1 MASAVKQIYEFG
13 PFRLDTEERVLL
25 RGGEVVRLT
34 PKEFETLLAL
44 VRGGGRVRTKKE
56 LLEEVWP
63 GTYVEEATLAQNVF
77 TLRKALARGQEEGS
91 EQQFIETVPRRGYR
105 LAAEVR
111 ELKDSPA
118 APPAAE
124 NGTTTAPAPDSPP
137 ADGAATR
144 PAGGDQTATQ
154 APEVVLQT
162 EVVPPE
168 PPRDD
173 AATTAEQHAS
183 QTPTP
188 APSPTPAAS
197 PSSTA
202 APSVTAAPSSSAATA
217 TEGPA
222 RGSHPRLAALVITLC
237 VLAAFSLLVY
247 GVFRFVVRPQTERR
261 APAFQAMKVTRLPV
275 AGAVREAVIS
285 PDGAYLAYIAGEA
298 GSPGAGVWVRQVAA
312 ASNNQLIAPPAEGTE
327 YGGLAFAPDGQHVYF
342 VAFKGPA
349 EPPTLYQV
357 PALGGTMKK
366 VLEGMGSPVSFAPDG
381 RRFAY
386 MTANAGGQNTLAV
399 GDTSGGPPRKLVTR
413 DAPYVFGL
421 PVWSPDGKWIAC
433 GYGSIEA
440 RGGEDPI
447 IGIAVFSAED
457 GAETRVT
464 QPRWYGLQ
472 GMAWLPDSSA
482 VVISTA
488 EQELSPLQLWQ
499 IPFPAGEPR
508 RITNDLNTYI
518 GASITRDGAAL
529 VTVQTDR
536 VPNVWVAPAGDAARA
551 RQVTT
556 GAGKFDGFYG
566 LSWTP
571 DGRIVY
577 SSIAAGSWDLWVM
590 NADGTGQRQL
600 TVGARSNYGPSV
612 SPDGRYVF
620 FVSNRGGGPFHI
632 WRMDIDGSNPLQLTS
647 QGGENF
653 PHVTPDGRWVV
664 YATIGFG
671 QDSAVWKVPVEG
683 GQPVRLTDKPASWPA
698 VSPDGKW
705 FVCTY
710 GVGDPA
716 APGRLAVIPID
727 GGEPTRFFDPGPT
740 FRFNTTWLPDNR
752 GIAYLDA
759 RGGTQNVWMQP
770 LSGGKPVQLT
780 DFKTDNVT
788 AYAWSRDNR
797 LAASRSVETTG
808 VVLIKDFK

>member
-1 MASAVKQIYEFG
+1 MTSAVKQIYEFG

-25 RGGEVVRLT
+25 RGGEAVRLT

-44 VRGGGRVRTKKE
+44 VRGGGRVRSKKE

-63 GTYVEEATLAQNVF
+63 GTYVEEATLTQNVF
-77 TLRKALARGQEEGS
+77 TLRKALARGQGEGG

-105 LAAEVR
+105 LAVEVR
-111 ELKDSPA
+111 ELKGEPET
-118 APPAAE
+118 PPAAE
-124 NGTTTAPAPDSPP
+124 NDTPAAPSLVPP
-137 ADGAATR
+137 AADGQTAR
-144 PAGGDQTATQ
+144 PSNDDQTAAPASEVPPQVTGA
-154 APEVVLQT
+154 APEVVT
-162 EVVPPE
+162 TAGVATPE

-183 QTPTP
+183 HP
-188 APSPTPAAS
+188 PAARQA
-197 PSSTA
+197 PA
-202 APSVTAAPSSSAATA
+202 AP
-217 TEGPA
+217 PA
-222 RGSHPRLAALVITLC
+222 HDTPDAFVRGSHPRRAAFLIALGVF
-237 VLAAFSLLVY
+237 AAFSLLVY
-247 GVFRFVVRPQTERR
+247 GVFRFVIRPQTGERR

-285 PDGAYLAYIAGEA
+285 PDGAYLAYVAGEA
-298 GSPGAGVWVRQVAA
+298 GSPGDGVWVRQVAA
-312 ASNNQLIAPPAEGTE
+312 ASNNQLIAPPAEGTQ
-327 YGGLAFAPDGQHVYF
+327 YGGLVFSPDGQHVYF
-342 VAFKGPA
+342 VAFKANG
-349 EPPTLYQV
+349 PPTLYQV

-366 VLEGMGSPVSFAPDG
+366 VIEGMGSPISFAPDG

-386 MTANAGGQNTLAV
+386 MTAASDSGGENTLAV

-413 DAPYVFGL
+413 SAPFVFGL

-447 IGIAVFSAED
+447 IGITVFSAED

-464 QPRWYGLQ
+464 PPRWYGLQ

-499 IPFPAGEPR
+499 IPFPAGEPHR
-508 RITNDLNTYI
+508 VTNDLNTYV

-536 VPNVWVAPAGDAARA
+536 VPNIWVAPSGDAARA
-551 RQVTT
+551 RQITT

-577 SSIAAGSWDLWVM
+577 SSVAAGSWDLWVM

-612 SPDGRYVF
+612 SADGRHVF
-620 FVSNRGGGPFHI
+620 FVSNRSGGPFHI

-653 PHVTPDGRWVV
+653 PHATPDGRWVV

-683 GQPVRLTDKPASWPA
+683 GQPVRLTNVPASWPS

-710 GVGDPA
+710 GVGNPVTSA
-716 APGRLAVIPID
+716 RLAVISID
-727 GGEPTRFFDPGPT
+727 GGEPTKTFDPGPT
-740 FRFNTTWLPDNR
+740 FRSNTVWLPDNR

-759 RGGTQNVWMQP
+759 RGGVQNVWLQP

-788 AYAWSRDNR
+788 AYDWSRDNR

-808 VVLIKDFK
+808 VVLIRDFK

>member
-1 MASAVKQIYEFG
+1 MTSAVKQIYEFG

-25 RGGEVVRLT
+25 RGGEVVHLT

-44 VRGGGRVRTKKE
+44 VRGGGRVRSKKE

-63 GTYVEEATLAQNVF
+63 GTYVEEATLTQNVF
-77 TLRKALARGQEEGS
+77 TLRKALARGQGEGG
-91 EQQFIETVPRRGYR
+91 EQFIETVPRRGYR

-111 ELKDSPA
+111 ELKGEPETPPA
-118 APPAAE
+118 PASATPAAE
-124 NGTTTAPAPDSPP
+124 NGTPAATSPATP
-137 ADGAATR
+137 AADGQPAR
-144 PAGGDQTATQ
+144 PANVGQ
-154 APEVVLQT
+154 AAARAPELPDASPEVVLT
-162 EVVPPE
+162 TGVAPPTE
-168 PPRDD
+168 PPRPE

-183 QTPTP
+183 QT
-188 APSPTPAAS
+188 
-197 PSSTA
+197 STA
-202 APSVTAAPSSSAATA
+202 APAPTARPAPDASD
-217 TEGPA
+217 
-222 RGSHPRLAALVITLC
+222 RDSHPRRAAVLITLG

-247 GVFRFVVRPQTERR
+247 GVFRFAVRPQNEPR

-285 PDGAYLAYIAGEA
+285 PDSSYLAYIASEA
-298 GSPGAGVWVRQVAA
+298 GSPGPGVWVRQVAA
-312 ASNNQLIAPPAEGTE
+312 ASNNQQIAPPAEGTQ

-342 VAFKGPA
+342 VAFKA
-349 EPPTLYQV
+349 SEPPTLYQV

-366 VLEGMGSPVSFAPDG
+366 VIEGMGSPVSFAPDG

-386 MTANAGGQNTLAV
+386 MTANTDGENTLAV

-413 DAPYVFGL
+413 SAPYVFGL
-421 PVWSPDGKWIAC
+421 PAWSPDGKWIAC

-440 RGGEDPI
+440 RGGEDPV
-447 IGIAVFSAED
+447 IGITVFNAED

-464 QPRWYGLQ
+464 PPRWYGLH

-482 VVISTA
+482 VLINSA
-488 EQELSPLQLWQ
+488 EQELSPSQIWQ
-499 IPFPAGEPR
+499 VPFPAGEPR
-508 RITNDLNTYI
+508 RVTNDLNTYI

-536 VPNVWVAPAGDAARA
+536 VPNIWVAPAGDAARA
-551 RQVTT
+551 RQITT

-577 SSIAAGSWDLWVM
+577 SSVAAGSWDLWIM

-612 SPDGRYVF
+612 SADGRHVF
-620 FVSNRGGGPFHI
+620 FVSNRSGGPFHI

-653 PHVTPDGRWVV
+653 PHATPDGRWVV

-683 GQPVRLTDKPASWPA
+683 GQPVRLTDKPASWPS

-705 FVCTY
+705 FVCNY
-710 GVGDPA
+710 GVGNPA
-716 APGRLAVIPID
+716 ASSRLAVISID
-727 GGEPTRFFDPGPT
+727 GGEPTKTFDPGPT
-740 FRFNTTWLPDNR
+740 FRFNTVWLPDNR

-759 RGGTQNVWMQP
+759 RSGVQNVWLQP
-770 LSGGKPVQLT
+770 LNGGKPVQLT

-788 AYAWSRDNR
+788 AYDWSRDNR
-797 LAASRSVETTG
+797 LAASRSAETTG
-808 VVLIKDFK
+808 VVLIRDFK